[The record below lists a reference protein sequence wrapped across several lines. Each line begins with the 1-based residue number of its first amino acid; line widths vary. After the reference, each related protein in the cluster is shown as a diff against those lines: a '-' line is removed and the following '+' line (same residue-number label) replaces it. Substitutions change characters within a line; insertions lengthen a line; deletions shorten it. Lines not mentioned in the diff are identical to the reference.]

1 MAVGTQSTPSTTPSG
16 PGRPPG
22 DRDLPQASRI
32 TPAEDMRTIAL
43 HQVSWGAVFAGAT
56 AALVLQVILN
66 MLGLG
71 VGLSTV
77 DPAGDGTPGASS
89 LGLGAGLWWVVSG
102 ILASAAGGYLAGR
115 LSGKPSPT
123 TAGYHGLISWAVATL
138 VIFYMLSSAVS
149 GLVGGVFNT
158 ASGAAGG
165 LGRAA
170 GGSIQTV
177 AQTAAP
183 SLSKISDPFSGIE
196 NRVRSGANGQDPA
209 ALKDAAVSAMRAAVT
224 GDDAQQSEATERAAQ
239 ALAKAQN
246 IPVEQAR
253 TQVQQYSQQFK
264 DAAAKAK
271 EQAKQAADATA
282 RAASQAAL
290 YGALALIL
298 GGLAA
303 YFGGRGAAVDPT
315 VTRTTGTT
323 AAQRRA

>member
-1 MAVGTQSTPSTTPSG
+1 MPTISDPARGSRDSTLHE
-16 PGRPPG
+16 
-22 DRDLPQASRI
+22 RDLPQTSPI
-32 TPAEDMRTIAL
+32 TPAEDLRTVAL
-43 HQVSWGAVFAGAT
+43 NQISWGAVFAGAA

-71 VGLSTV
+71 IGLSTV
-77 DPAGDGTPGASS
+77 DPTGDGTPAASS
-89 LGLGAGLWWVVSG
+89 LGLGAGLWWVISG

-115 LSGKPSPT
+115 LSGKPSNS

-149 GLVGGVFNT
+149 GLVGGAFNT
-158 ASGAAGG
+158 ASGAVGG

-183 SLSKISDPFSGIE
+183 SLSKISDPFASIE
-196 NRVRSGANGQDPA
+196 SQVRSGANGQDPA

-224 GDDAQQSEATERAAQ
+224 GDDAQQAQATEKAAQ
-239 ALAKAQN
+239 ALARAQN
-246 IPVEQAR
+246 IPVDQAR
-253 TQVQQYSQQFK
+253 TQVQQYIQQFK
-264 DAAAKAK
+264 DTTAKAK

-282 RAASQAAL
+282 RTASQAAL

-298 GGLAA
+298 GALAA
-303 YFGGRGAAVDPT
+303 FFAGRGAAVDPT
-315 VTRTTGTT
+315 ITRTAGVPVG
-323 AAQRRA
+323 QRRA

>member
-1 MAVGTQSTPSTTPSG
+1 MATVTDPVRG
-16 PGRPPG
+16 PG
-22 DRDLPQASRI
+22 DRDIHDRHVQQTSMVA
-32 TPAEDMRTIAL
+32 PAEDLRTVAL
-43 HQVSWGAVFAGAT
+43 NQISWGAVFAGAV

-89 LGLGAGLWWVVSG
+89 LGMGAGLWWVVSG

-115 LSGKPSPT
+115 LSGKPSKST
-123 TAGYHGLISWAVATL
+123 TGYHGLTSWAVTTL
-138 VIFYMLSSAVS
+138 VIFYLLSSAVS
-149 GLVGGVFNT
+149 GLVGGAFNT
-158 ASGAAGG
+158 ASGAVGG

-183 SLSKISDPFSGIE
+183 SLSKISDPFSSIE
-196 NRVRSGANGQDPA
+196 NQLRSGANGQDPA

-224 GDDAQQSEATERAAQ
+224 GDDAQQAQASEKAAQ

-253 TQVQQYSQQFK
+253 TQVQQYIQQFK
-264 DAAAKAK
+264 EATAKAK
-271 EQAKQAADATA
+271 EQAKQAADTA
-282 RAASQAAL
+282 ARTASQAAL

-298 GGLAA
+298 GALAA
-303 YFGGRGAAVDPT
+303 YFAGRSAAVDPT
-315 VTRTTGTT
+315 VTRTVGVPVR
-323 AAQRRA
+323 QPRA